1 MAAHAVYRRMK
12 TGGASA
18 LTRIAVIFA
27 CLWLLAGCV
36 YPNPNINTYGSR
48 QSLVLVRLW
57 DRHRKRDQQQPV
69 PDRCSHL
76 QGHRHLHDPTLVTT
90 QIMSSR

>member
-12 TGGASA
+12 TAGASA

-36 YPNPNINTYGSR
+36 YPNPNINTYGWQPPPGPSPLAR
-48 QSLVLVRLW
+48 SYLGYDPNYEQSLI
-57 DRHRKRDQQQPV
+57 DQYVAANPERVQTFRRQQ
-69 PDRCSHL
+69 L
-76 QGHRHLHDPTLVTT
+76 GL
-90 QIMSSR
+90 